1 MAERS
6 STRFR
11 ENSNEEWLEKFTPE
25 FPYQCSRVYLNNR
38 DVFWHWHGAVELFY
52 MESGALTYYTP
63 QGRMFFPEGSG
74 GLINSDV
81 LHRTTP
87 QSREQKTMQLLH
99 LFDASLLAD
108 HPGGRIMRRY
118 ILPLISPS
126 RPEVLALSPE
136 NPAHAE
142 TLAKLRASFTL
153 SEDELGYELK
163 LREALTGIWLDLFR
177 LFPAEAE
184 RRDDGNGA
192 LKQMMTY
199 VQEHYAEP
207 LRIRDVAA
215 AGFVSERECYRAFHD
230 ALHAS
235 PLEYVTDVRLR
246 HACARLAKGSESV
259 TGIALACG
267 FGSASFFGKVFRA
280 RFGATPT
287 EYRRSWQ
294 DSTI

>member
-1 MAERS
+1 MPEKS

-11 ENSNEEWLEKFTPE
+11 ENSNEEWLEKSTPE
-25 FPYQCSRVYLNNR
+25 FPYQSSRVHLNDRN
-38 DVFWHWHGAVELFY
+38 VFWHWHGAVELFY
-52 MESGALTYYTP
+52 MEKGALEYYTP
-63 QGRMFFPEGSG
+63 QGRTFFPEGSG

-87 QSREQKTMQLLH
+87 QSMERETVQLLH

-108 HPGGRIMRRY
+108 HAGGRIMRRY

-126 RPEVLALSPE
+126 RPEVLALSPQ

-142 TLAKLRASFTL
+142 TLAKLRASFAL
-153 SEDELGYELK
+153 SEDEFGYELK
-163 LREALTGIWLDLFR
+163 LREVLTSIWLDLFR
-177 LFPAEAE
+177 LFPAETE
-184 RRDDGNGA
+184 RRDGGNGA

-207 LRIRDVAA
+207 IRIRDVAA

-235 PLEYVTDVRLR
+235 PLKYVTDVRLR
-246 HACARLAKGSESV
+246 HACTRLSKGNESV
-259 TGIALACG
+259 TEVALASG

-280 RFGATPT
+280 RFGTTPT
-287 EYRRSWQ
+287 EYRQSWQ
-294 DSTI
+294 DTTK

>member
-63 QGRMFFPEGSG
+63 QGRVFFPEGSG

-177 LFPAEAE
+177 LFSRGSGAPG
-184 RRDDGNGA
+184 RR
-192 LKQMMTY
+192 K
-199 VQEHYAEP
+199 
-207 LRIRDVAA
+207 
-215 AGFVSERECYRAFHD
+215 
-230 ALHAS
+230 
-235 PLEYVTDVRLR
+235 
-246 HACARLAKGSESV
+246 
-259 TGIALACG
+259 
-267 FGSASFFGKVFRA
+267 RA
-280 RFGATPT
+280 RSS
-287 EYRRSWQ
+287 R
-294 DSTI
+294 

>member
-1 MAERS
+1 MAERCG
-6 STRFR
+6 TRFR
-11 ENSNEEWLEKFTPE
+11 ENSNEEWLQEFTTE
-25 FPYQCSRVYLNNR
+25 FPYQCSRVHLNSI

-52 MESGALTYYTP
+52 MESGALDYYTP
-63 QGRMFFPEGSG
+63 QGRVFFPEGSG

-87 QSREQKTMQLLH
+87 QSREQDTVQLLH

-136 NPAHAE
+136 NPDHVE
-142 TLAKLRASFTL
+142 TLAKLRASFAL
-153 SEDELGYELK
+153 SENELGYELR
-163 LREALTGIWLDLFR
+163 LREALTSLWLDLFR
-177 LFPAEAE
+177 LFPAETE
-184 RRDDGNGA
+184 RRGDGNGA

-199 VQEHYAEP
+199 VQEHCAEP
-207 LRIRDVAA
+207 IRIRDVAA

-230 ALHAS
+230 ALQTS

-246 HACARLAKGSESV
+246 RACMLLTKGGESV

-280 RFGATPT
+280 RFGMTPT
-287 EYRRSWQ
+287 EYRQSWQ
-294 DSTI
+294 DTTK

>member
-1 MAERS
+1 
-6 STRFR
+6 
-11 ENSNEEWLEKFTPE
+11 
-25 FPYQCSRVYLNNR
+25 
-38 DVFWHWHGAVELFY
+38 
-52 MESGALTYYTP
+52 
-63 QGRMFFPEGSG
+63 
-74 GLINSDV
+74 
-81 LHRTTP
+81 
-87 QSREQKTMQLLH
+87 MQLLH

-142 TLAKLRASFTL
+142 TLAKLRASFAL

-280 RFGATPT
+280 RFGATPDRVST
-287 EYRRSWQ
+287 ELAGFYHITARYA
-294 DSTI
+294 

>member
-11 ENSNEEWLEKFTPE
+11 ENSNEEWLERFTPE
-25 FPYQCSRVYLNNR
+25 FPYQRSRAHLNSI

-52 MESGALTYYTP
+52 MESGSLEYFTP
-63 QGRMFFPEGSG
+63 QGRTFFPEGSG

-81 LHRTTP
+81 LHRTMP
-87 QSREQKTMQLLH
+87 QSRERETVQLLH

-108 HPGGRIMRRY
+108 HAGGRIMRRY

-136 NPAHAE
+136 NPAHTE
-142 TLAKLRASFTL
+142 TLERLRASFAL

-177 LFPAEAE
+177 LFPADAE
-184 RRDDGNGA
+184 RRGDGNGA
-192 LKQMMTY
+192 LKPMMSY

-207 LRIRDVAA
+207 IRIRDMAA
-215 AGFVSERECYRAFHD
+215 AGFVSERECFRAFHD
-230 ALHAS
+230 ALRTS

-246 HACARLAKGSESV
+246 HACMRLAKGNESI

-280 RFGATPT
+280 HFGTTPT
-287 EYRRSWQ
+287 AYRQSWQ
-294 DSTI
+294 NTTK

>member
-1 MAERS
+1 M
-6 STRFR
+6 
-11 ENSNEEWLEKFTPE
+11 K
-25 FPYQCSRVYLNNR
+25 QRVDSL
-38 DVFWHWHGAVELFY
+38 LFY
-52 MESGALTYYTP
+52 MEGGALTYYTP
-63 QGRMFFPEGSG
+63 QGRVFFPEGSG

-287 EYRRSWQ
+287 EYRQSWQ
-294 DSTI
+294 DSTT

>member
-25 FPYQCSRVYLNNR
+25 FPYQNTRARLNHM

-52 MESGALTYYTP
+52 MESGALEYYTP
-63 QGRMFFPEGSG
+63 QGRTFFPEGSG

-81 LHRTTP
+81 LHRTAL
-87 QSREQKTMQLLH
+87 QSREMETVQLLH
-99 LFDASLLAD
+99 LFDAPLLAD

-136 NPAHAE
+136 NPDHAE
-142 TLAKLRASFTL
+142 TLAKLRASFEL

-177 LFPAEAE
+177 LFPAEME
-184 RRDDGNGA
+184 RRGDGNET
-192 LKQMMTY
+192 LKRMMTY

-207 LRIRDVAA
+207 IRIRDVAA
-215 AGFVSERECYRAFHD
+215 AGFVSEGSAIARFTTRC
-230 ALHAS
+230 
-235 PLEYVTDVRLR
+235 VRLR
-246 HACARLAKGSESV
+246 WN
-259 TGIALACG
+259 T
-267 FGSASFFGKVFRA
+267 
-280 RFGATPT
+280 
-287 EYRRSWQ
+287 
-294 DSTI
+294 